1 MDLLIL
7 ETHLGL
13 VVGVG
18 KRCLGFFF
26 FFLIVGIVPGLYVVV
41 ASTRML

>member
-1 MDLLIL
+1 ML
-7 ETHLGL
+7 ESDAWD
-13 VVGVG
+13 
-18 KRCLGFFF
+18 FFF